1 MIRLDTL
8 FRNIRVFTTTLGFP
22 SVGSQQTQTI
32 DVAAANLPL
41 GSVVNLIPLSDASS
55 FDDMILQANVV
66 TANSIRFVMSNPTA
80 GAIIPTA
87 TDFAI
92 IVGEINLDLAVAL

>member
-1 MIRLDTL
+1 MIRFDTM
-8 FRNIRVFTTTLGFP
+8 FRNSRLFTRTLGFP

-32 DVAAANLPL
+32 DVAAANTPL
-41 GSVVNLIPLSDASS
+41 GTIITLIPLTDASS

>member
-8 FRNIRVFTTTLGFP
+8 FRNIRVFTRTLDFP
-22 SVGSQQTQTI
+22 SVGSNGSEQI
-32 DVAAANLPL
+32 DVAAADLPL
-41 GSVVNLIPLSDASS
+41 GSVVNLVPLTDASS

-66 TANSIRFVMSNPTA
+66 TANSIRFVMVNPTG
-80 GAIIPTA
+80 GAINPDS

-92 IVGEINLDLAVAL
+92 WVGEINTDLAVAL